1 MSRSSHALALG
12 LLLGMSAT
20 VPAAAAGSATFA
32 LVIGTN
38 GSVDAELEP
47 LRYADDD
54 AARYFDLFRS
64 LGTRT
69 YLLSNLDEDTAR
81 LHPQA
86 AAEAEAPRGR
96 ELDALVGLLKGNVAI
111 ARARGLRTTFYFVYA
126 GHGNVKDNKGYI
138 TLEDDR
144 LYGDDV
150 VERILGEVG
159 ADDNHLIVDA
169 CYSFFLAYGRG
180 PGGKRREVAGFAK
193 LQALAQEGEIG
204 LILSTSSAAESH
216 EWEAFQAGVFSHEIR
231 SALYGAA
238 DADGDGVVTYQE
250 VASFVSQANATI
262 PNEKY
267 RPKLHAR
274 PPAGSGAL
282 LDLRSEQR
290 RTLEIGAKQAGRYL
304 LEDHDGV
311 RLVDFHSGPGQAV
324 TLLRPGN
331 KTLYLKA
338 PDEDI
343 EYEVPPVDKPVK
355 VASLTPQKPRVQG
368 RGAAH
373 NAFSKIFER
382 PFDTNVVGTYKFSDD
397 EGVDDGSLPWASIV
411 SVPVMGAGALLMA
424 VGVGAALVAAGTYFT
439 AGPQTPQ
446 TEVVQRNQVIL
457 AGDAAAAGFIALGV
471 AAVVTG
477 GVVWWFWPSEEGS

>member
-1 MSRSSHALALG
+1 VRRTPWLTALG
-12 LLLGMSAT
+12 LLLGMSAAT
-20 VPAAAAGSATFA
+20 PAVAAGTATFA

-38 GSVDAELEP
+38 GSVDQELEP

-86 AAEAEAPRGR
+86 EAEAEPPRGN

-111 ARARGLRTTFYFVYA
+111 ARARGLRTVFYFVYA

-138 TLEDDR
+138 TLEDER

-238 DADGDGVVTYQE
+238 DADGDGVVTYRE

-262 PNEKY
+262 PNEKF

-282 LDLRSEQR
+282 LDLRNEQR
-290 RTLEIGAKQAGRYL
+290 RVLEIDGKKAGRYQ

-311 RLVDFHSGPGQAV
+311 RLVDFHSGPGQSV
-324 TLLRPGN
+324 TLVRTGN

-338 PDEDI
+338 PDDDV
-343 EYEVPPVDKPVK
+343 EYEVPPVDKPVRL
-355 VASLTPQKPRVQG
+355 AALTPQKPRVQG

-382 PFDTNVVGTYKFSDD
+382 PFDTDVVGTYRFAAD
-397 EGVDDGSLPWASIV
+397 EGLEEGSLPWASMV
-411 SVPVMGAGALLMA
+411 SIPVMGAGAVLMA
-424 VGVGAALVAAGTYFT
+424 VGAGAALVAAGTYLT

-446 TEVVQRNQVIL
+446 TEIVQRNQIIL
-457 AGDAAAAGFIALGV
+457 AGDAAAVGFVALGV
-471 AAVVTG
+471 AALAAG
-477 GVVWWFWPSEEGS
+477 GAIWWFWPEEGP